1 MRPAQPSAFTG
12 RGGRRAVLQG
22 LVAAP
27 LLALLRPGSARAA
40 DYANAADVFAA
51 IDAGE
56 GEVSQRL
63 RALSQALASARPFAT
78 SVLRDHDRHRATRA
92 RLRARLGLTA
102 GVPRR
107 AQAADLLSLGALRE
121 SQQALVH
128 AHAEGLPAI
137 DDALAVD
144 ALARN
149 LVDLARH
156 LAVIDLW
163 IEAEESRG

>member
-1 MRPAQPSAFTG
+1 MRPARPSAFTG

-22 LVAAP
+22 LAAAP
-27 LLALLRPGSARAA
+27 LLALLPPGWARAA

-56 GEVSQRL
+56 GEVAQRL

-78 SVLRDHDRHRATRA
+78 SVLRDHERHRATRA

-102 GVPRR
+102 GVSGGAP
-107 AQAADLLSLGALRE
+107 AKDLLSLGALRGAQE
-121 SQQALVH
+121 ALVH
-128 AHAEGLPAI
+128 VHAEGLPAVE
-137 DDALAVD
+137 DALVVD